1 MAAEAVLLKSFR
13 ERIAGHL
20 AGTATLYPV
29 KYLAYGDGGHDHSTL
44 EPISP
49 SEDATALTHEV
60 LRKEA
65 ASVRQED
72 SLSVTGKGSIE
83 NNELNGVQLSEA
95 ALVDSEGNLIGIKT
109 FAPKVK
115 EADERYQIEI
125 KVSF

>member
-29 KYLAYGDGGHDHSTL
+29 KYLAYGDGGHDSDL
-44 EPISP
+44 NPISP
-49 SEDATALTHEV
+49 SEDATALQHEV
-60 LRKEA
+60 LRKEV

-72 SLSVTGKGSIE
+72 PLSVTGKGTIE

>member
-1 MAAEAVLLKSFR
+1 M
-13 ERIAGHL
+13 
-20 AGTATLYPV
+20 
-29 KYLAYGDGGHDHSTL
+29 
-44 EPISP
+44 
-49 SEDATALTHEV
+49 
-60 LRKEA
+60 
-65 ASVRQED
+65 
-72 SLSVTGKGSIE
+72 TGKGSIE